1 LRSGRLHHRPRLV
14 PSRLIIQTRPVII
27 VITIITIIDL
37 SIPSAGQKNAM
48 QQQRNASP
56 TMSGPRPRRLLPS
69 FASFLLVCLLLA
81 SQHFEMAS
89 ADLLTLIINA
99 TNAPPGALDRA
110 QADATT
116 FLQKFVSLEG
126 SSYRAIAPGQA
137 LPYSTTTTTTT
148 ATSTSTTNTDSD
160 TSDNSVRMLR
170 GGAPEDAEEEP
181 VEGEL
186 NPLDSSSNRQGH
198 RKLFDCP
205 NQCSDS
211 GSYTCRLLGCAYC
224 GKCRRRD
231 LQYYGGTSYNKH
243 RNIENSIS
251 TDLSS
256 YCNGTPGCSIR
267 AVIKRVNAADG
278 SMSLAV

>member
-1 LRSGRLHHRPRLV
+1 
-14 PSRLIIQTRPVII
+14 
-27 VITIITIIDL
+27 
-37 SIPSAGQKNAM
+37 M
-48 QQQRNASP
+48 QQQRSAS
-56 TMSGPRPRRLLPS
+56 TMLPRPRRLQPS

-81 SQHFEMAS
+81 SQHFERAS

-110 QADATT
+110 QQDATT

-137 LPYSTTTTTTT
+137 LPYSVSTTTTT
-148 ATSTSTTNTDSD
+148 ASSTTGSD
-160 TSDNSVRMLR
+160 TTSGDNNNNADRMLR
-170 GGAPEDAEEEP
+170 GGAQQDEEEQE
-181 VEGEL
+181 VEGEMID
-186 NPLDSSSNRQGH
+186 PLDGSSNRHQH

-224 GKCRRRD
+224 GKCRRF
-231 LQYYGGTSYNKH
+231 LQSYSKH
-243 RNIENSIS
+243 RNIENSLS

-267 AVIKRVNAADG
+267 AVIKRVNVADG

>member
-1 LRSGRLHHRPRLV
+1 
-14 PSRLIIQTRPVII
+14 
-27 VITIITIIDL
+27 
-37 SIPSAGQKNAM
+37 M
-48 QQQRNASP
+48 QQQRTASP
-56 TMSGPRPRRLLPS
+56 TMSGPRRRLLPS

-81 SQHFEMAS
+81 SQHFDMAS

-137 LPYSTTTTTTT
+137 LPYSVSTTTT
-148 ATSTSTTNTDSD
+148 ASTSTAASD
-160 TSDNSVRMLR
+160 TGTDNNAVRMLR
-170 GGAPEDAEEEP
+170 GGTQEEDAEEEQE
-181 VEGEL
+181 VEGEMID
-186 NPLDSSSNRQGH
+186 PLDGSSSNHQGH

-224 GKCRRRD
+224 GRCRRF
-231 LQYYGGTSYNKH
+231 LQQSYSKH
-243 RNIENSIS
+243 RNIENSLS

-256 YCNGTPGCSIR
+256 YCNGTSGCSIR
-267 AVIKRVNAADG
+267 AVIKRVNVADG
-278 SMSLAV
+278 SMSQAV